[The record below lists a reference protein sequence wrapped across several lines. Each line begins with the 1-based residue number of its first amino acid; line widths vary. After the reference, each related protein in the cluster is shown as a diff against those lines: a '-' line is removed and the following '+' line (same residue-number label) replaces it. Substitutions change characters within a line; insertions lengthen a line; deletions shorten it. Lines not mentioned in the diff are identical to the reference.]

1 MSLLFTLQEKI
12 AKEGGLS
19 EWDAREDCHED
30 APQRAGRL
38 FLMHYGQAS
47 AGEAAQGWSQ
57 EGVGETPSCIRL
69 VPAPGHSGI
78 QQGGT
83 LLGHPLRLFITFN
96 DLSISFQQSACTY
109 CISAGHSP
117 GLF

>member
-47 AGEAAQGWSQ
+47 AGEGGA
-57 EGVGETPSCIRL
+57 GV
-69 VPAPGHSGI
+69 VA
-78 QQGGT
+78 GGGRRNP
-83 LLGHPLRLFITFN
+83 LL
-96 DLSISFQQSACTY
+96 
-109 CISAGHSP
+109 HSP
-117 GLF
+117 RPGSGTFGNTTRGYPFGTPPL